1 MNTENKISEIESN
14 SLTLENNMV
23 SLLKMT
29 NAFTMKLKQQS
40 MEKFQ

>member
-1 MNTENKISEIESN
+1 MNIEQQTPAFDS
-14 SLTLENNMV
+14 SSMTLDARMM

-40 MEKFQ
+40 MEKSL

>member
-1 MNTENKISEIESN
+1 MITENKISEIESN

-40 MEKFQ
+40 MENSQ